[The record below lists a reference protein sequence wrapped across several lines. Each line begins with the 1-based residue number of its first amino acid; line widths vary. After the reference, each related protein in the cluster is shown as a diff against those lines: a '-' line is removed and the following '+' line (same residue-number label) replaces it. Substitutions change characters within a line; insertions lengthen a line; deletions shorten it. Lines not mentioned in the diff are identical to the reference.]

1 MMAATFGPVDCNPGI
16 ARPPLY
22 ERYQNPTGSM
32 FSLAWAEDID
42 LNAAAGALATV
53 LGLAP
58 NFYDGVDD
66 FLLPYD
72 CWLKRLLYRDE
83 TVAGA
88 GQAILTADKQIGRTA
103 TQTIWRQNALTKGDN
118 AILVHEWPGHGLF
131 LPKDTILSLVGGQSG
146 SGAEQHV
153 CVIDLHSPSFQP
165 LSMKT
170 GQEVGE
176 LVAFML
182 KTGTLVAST
191 LSGNNDILGHTAAFE
206 DGELSFGSEGDRLQT
221 LLGIVNGPGGA
232 GVGLCGFKHTNGE
245 LFFLRPT
252 VFAGDVT
259 SYFMPLDQQWQFE
272 NTQKGAP
279 RLVGAGQV
287 TTSTEFQPLFVIN

>member
-1 MMAATFGPVDCNPGI
+1 
-16 ARPPLY
+16 
-22 ERYQNPTGSM
+22 M

-42 LNAAAGALATV
+42 LNAGAATIATV

-58 NFYDGVDD
+58 NFYDGADD

-88 GQAILTADKQIGRTA
+88 GQALLTSDKPIGRTQSK
-103 TQTIWRQNALTKGDN
+103 TVWRQNTLTKGDN

-131 LPKDTILSLVGGQSG
+131 LPENTLLSMVGGQSG

-153 CVIDLHSPSFQP
+153 CIIDLHSPNFQP
-165 LSMKT
+165 SSQGDRGFSL
-170 GQEVGE
+170 GNPIGE
-176 LVAFML
+176 QIAFML

-191 LSGNNDILGHTAAFE
+191 LSGSNDILGHTAAFE
-206 DGELSFGSEGDRLQT
+206 DSELPFGSEGDKTFT
-221 LLGIVNGPGGA
+221 LHGIVNGPGGA
-232 GVGLCGFKHTNGE
+232 GVGLCGFKHQNGE
-245 LFFLRPT
+245 FFFLRPT

-259 SYFMPLDQQWQFE
+259 SYYMPTDQKWGFR
-272 NTQKGAP
+272 NTHKGAP
-279 RLVGAGQV
+279 KLVGAGQV
-287 TTSTEFQPLFVIN
+287 TTSTEFQPVFVIN